1 METFLDY
8 MKTPW
13 ISSDLSAWYLFQ
25 PNCLVWTVSQRTYNS
40 VEQVS
45 TSVLGDLETCRWLAG
60 RWKVMATLSLTHTS
74 WINWVLTY
82 WSSISLPLAFLANLT
97 YSSSFFLTLVSCTNM
112 QSDVKIKQKLMT
124 VNMCKISMDPG
135 YVFRCTYCAGTPYDS
150 QTTCVQLY
158 TQLKKYKSKTAEST
172 VSNPKSTRKFQNTW
186 SRMLLSLLHSSN
198 TARRIFWSSFQS
210 DLKMLSCFFNVN
222 HLQQNSNLSHS
233 CPKHRISP
241 KWQSNHTVCRW
252 HWSPQFCCLPQQLQ
266 TVLTHCIDP
275 VLWFISIFSI
285 LIIKW
290 GATCWVCGYLNG
302 LHQRYCMTSPGNLKG
317 NCEVL

>member
-124 VNMCKISMDPG
+124 VNMCKISMDDLKYTCCTRLRFQG
-135 YVFRCTYCAGTPYDS
+135 YILCRHSLWFTDNMCTAIYTIKKIQIKNCRIHCQQS
-150 QTTCVQLY
+150 QKHKKIPKHVIQNAIITLA
-158 TQLKKYKSKTAEST
+158 QLKHST
-172 VSNPKSTRKFQNTW
+172 KN
-186 SRMLLSLLHSSN
+186 LL
-198 TARRIFWSSFQS
+198 I
-210 DLKMLSCFFNVN
+210 K
-222 HLQQNSNLSHS
+222 
-233 CPKHRISP
+233 
-241 KWQSNHTVCRW
+241 
-252 HWSPQFCCLPQQLQ
+252 
-266 TVLTHCIDP
+266 
-275 VLWFISIFSI
+275 FSI
-285 LIIKW
+285 WFENAFLF
-290 GATCWVCGYLNG
+290 L
-302 LHQRYCMTSPGNLKG
+302 
-317 NCEVL
+317 